1 MKRGYMY
8 GFLILLSALLF
19 SGCGPRYVI
28 KNQYIPPTQ
37 TNSQKCLNQC
47 AQARGACQAQC
58 QQRYQYCLDDAYGK
72 AKAVEQEELRAYDMA
87 YMRYQMDFT
96 QFRHRLHTWE
106 RDYHDYGRDLSHFQS
121 RCERE
126 KDAYSCKRR
135 DELRNHLNRM
145 KRDRPRE
152 PWVPVRPSF
161 EDILVNQQSFCTT
174 NCGCEQTYDNCFVG
188 CGGTVIP
195 HKICVENCD

>member
-1 MKRGYMY
+1 MKRISMY
-8 GFLILLSALLF
+8 GFLMLLMALLL

-37 TNSQKCLNQC
+37 VNSQKCLDTC
-47 AQARGACQAQC
+47 ALSRQACQAQC
-58 QQRYQYCLDDAYGK
+58 QQRYQYCLDDAYAK
-72 AKAVEQEELRAYDMA
+72 AKAVEVDEMRAYDMA
-87 YMRYQMDFT
+87 YARYMMDLSHFQMRMREWD
-96 QFRHRLHTWE
+96 
-106 RDYHDYGRDLSHFQS
+106 RDYYDYSRDLSHFQN

-126 KDAYSCKRR
+126 KDPYACRKR
-135 DELRNHLNRM
+135 DELRNYLNRM
-145 KRDRPRE
+145 KHDRPRE
-152 PWVPVRPSF
+152 PWVPVRPTF
-161 EDILVNQQSFCTT
+161 EQILVNQQSFCTT

>member
-1 MKRGYMY
+1 MY
-8 GFLILLSALLF
+8 GFLIVLIALLF

-28 KNQYIPPTQ
+28 KNQYIPPVQ
-37 TNSQKCLNQC
+37 VNSQKCLDNC
-47 AQARGACQAQC
+47 ALSRQACQSQC

-72 AKAVEQEELRAYDMA
+72 AKAVEVDEMRAYDMA
-87 YMRYQMDFT
+87 YARYMMDVSHFQMRMREWD
-96 QFRHRLHTWE
+96 
-106 RDYHDYGRDLSHFQS
+106 RDYHDYSRDLSHFQS

-126 KDAYSCKRR
+126 KDPYSCKKR
-135 DELRNHLNRM
+135 DELRNYLNRM
-145 KRDRPRE
+145 KHDRPRE
-152 PWVPVRPSF
+152 PWVPTRPTF
-161 EDILVNQQSFCTT
+161 EQILVNQQSFCST